1 MQCEGWTSCSKSH
14 INGTARIWRM
24 SDSISSSTTILNFV
38 YSNSPTWP
46 NASLVHRLYKHPT
59 AVPSSGTN
67 DIKDS
72 ASCRQASTCLVLP
85 LMEGFTLFS
94 IHGNSFCIPIL
105 DHGLGATWVDP
116 ALRWVP
122 TPSPFTASS
131 GFQQGIQSTC
141 QPSTLEKPGLK
152 AGS

>member
-1 MQCEGWTSCSKSH
+1 M
-14 INGTARIWRM
+14 N
-24 SDSISSSTTILNFV
+24 ILLQVTHKWHSQDLKNVWF
-38 YSNSPTWP
+38 YIQFYYHSWLCLSNSPTWP

-59 AVPSSGTN
+59 AVPGSGTN

-105 DHGLGATWVDP
+105 DCGLGATWVDP

-122 TPSPFTASS
+122 TPSPLTAPS
-131 GFQQGIQSTC
+131 GFQQGIPSTC
-141 QPSTLEKPGLK
+141 QPSMLEKPRSES
-152 AGS
+152 GS